1 MLFCERGISA
11 PENLYSLNK
20 FYVIPPSA
28 EDKWKPIGIYVPI
41 FFFYLC
47 LSTYIV
53 QSPDRR
59 GL

>member
-41 FFFYLC
+41 FFFYLSKEA
-47 LSTYIV
+47 LQNT
-53 QSPDRR
+53 
-59 GL
+59 